1 MAHSLLRRPLRP
13 AAAGLGAFFSRP
25 RRCFSQLPALRAA
38 PQAPQPARPHQRADR
53 SIRVVSKESQAVP
66 SDMGL
71 LESMVPP
78 YARLVNQVLNSFAVT
93 FVTATRR
100 NRPSL
105 FQRRFPFIRRPIS
118 YLKYQLKHIGYR
130 LRDRFSLFILWIS
143 SPKETSWYKRS
154 VKLSRSTLTPTAIAL
169 HRQMYTS
176 FAEGDVV
183 ALRKICTD
191 GLYDSFRARIGNR
204 AKGEEV
210 VWQLVDYNQRS
221 KLISNRA
228 ARLPIDGAAVMQA
241 VVKIA
246 SRQKLTRSVK
256 GKSGMEVVPGSGK
269 EKDVVEYVVLQKQYD
284 NWREGEWQVWGTTQE
299 TTLEDIEEWER
310 RALA

>member
-1 MAHSLLRRPLRP
+1 M
-13 AAAGLGAFFSRP
+13 
-25 RRCFSQLPALRAA
+25 
-38 PQAPQPARPHQRADR
+38 
-53 SIRVVSKESQAVP
+53 SKETQAVP
-66 SDMGL
+66 SDIGL
-71 LESMVPP
+71 LESMVLP
-78 YARLVNQVLNSFAVT
+78 YTCLFEQVLNSVAVT
-93 FVTATRR
+93 FVTATGR
-100 NRPSL
+100 NRPL
-105 FQRRFPFIRRPIS
+105 LMRRRFPFITRPLS
-118 YLKYQLKHIGYR
+118 YLKYQLKHFGYR
-130 LRDRFSLFILWIS
+130 FRDRFSLLILWWS
-143 SPKETSWYKRS
+143 SPRETSWYRRT

-204 AKGEEV
+204 AKGEKV
-210 VWQLVDYNQRS
+210 VWQLVDYNKRS

-228 ARLPIDGAAVMQA
+228 ARLPIDGSAVMQA

-246 SRQKLTRSVK
+246 SRQKLTRFVK
-256 GKSGMEVVPGSGK
+256 GKSGLEVVPGSGR
-269 EKDVVEYVVLQKQYD
+269 EKDVVEYVVLQKQY
-284 NWREGEWQVWGTTQE
+284 NSWTEGEWQVWGTTKE